1 MKINSLFLLL
11 AAAAFFS
18 CGTVPQA
25 QNPAPAAAAFVTW
38 DKKLVELGPVKKG
51 ETRAMFF
58 EFTNPGAE
66 NVQIEAISA
75 CDCTTVDY
83 PRGVIAPGQ
92 KGRLDVIF
100 DSKEKDAA
108 ETIDID
114 IIFKNTD
121 AAGFPKIERVSYRYE
136 LAP

>member
-1 MKINSLFLLL
+1 MKFWLPLFVAAILL
-11 AAAAFFS
+11 S
-18 CGTVPQA
+18 CRTAPKA
-25 QNPAPAAAAFVTW
+25 QSTANAPSAFVTW
-38 DKKLVELGPVKKG
+38 DKKIVELGPVKKG
-51 ETRAMFF
+51 ETRTMFF

-75 CDCTTVDY
+75 CDCTTVEY
-83 PRGVIAPGQ
+83 SRGVIAPGQ

-121 AAGFPKIERVSYRYE
+121 AAGNPKIERVSYRFE
-136 LAP
+136 LVL